1 LNATVESKKSKRLGD
16 LLSSIL
22 GPVRDVGSVRIVNRN
37 IDLVELEWW
46 YMAETGY
53 TRCSYVVQAKVNGLE
68 DRLKAKLKVVRKG
81 FLRGEVVDFK
91 WKGRELAQVLNGDA
105 NLRDT
110 LYRIKHRIPFTG
122 LSAYLEIKPDKKHQ
136 RVRIRPIPTEGWAPV
151 SAFPT
156 VETFEAFDRIAHH
169 IRSIA
174 NVRQ

>member
-1 LNATVESKKSKRLGD
+1 
-16 LLSSIL
+16 
-22 GPVRDVGSVRIVNRN
+22 
-37 IDLVELEWW
+37 
-46 YMAETGY
+46 METGY

-68 DRLKAKLKVVRKG
+68 DRLKTKLKVVRKG